1 MKRLVMSASFAMFAT
16 AMGASGA
23 EFLPLAPGN
32 HWTYQDAGSGQ
43 SFTVQV
49 EANQYYLNQ
58 NVYHVLR
65 GYTPNKLLVRTNEY
79 GNLVFWDMERE
90 FEVML
95 TSFEAVPGGLFD
107 AGGRE
112 CPEMGQAQG
121 QRVQHDGPA
130 GRWSALEIKYT
141 PFACADAGDI
151 SEQFAENI
159 GMVQRV
165 VNTIAGPR
173 TYNLVHAK
181 LGNQLIAAGNPGT
194 FSVAALPG
202 QESGTWTATLRL
214 DQPIT
219 SQMKLQFASGQE
231 YELRLRDSDGSVV
244 WTWSADKLFTEAGH
258 SVPVG
263 NGWSANVTVPY
274 PLAIPEGSRVY
285 TLEAWLTNAESDPRF
300 ATSTTVEIP

>member
-1 MKRLVMSASFAMFAT
+1 MKSLVMSASFVMFAT
-16 AMGASGA
+16 AMGVSGA

-65 GYTPNKLLVRTNEY
+65 GYTPNKLLVRTNES

-90 FEVML
+90 VEAML
-95 TSFEAVPGGLFD
+95 TSFEVVPGGLF
-107 AGGRE
+107 AGGRL

-130 GRWSALEIKYT
+130 GRWSTLEIKYT
-141 PFACADAGDI
+141 AFACADAGDI

-181 LGNQLIAAGNPGT
+181 LGNQFIAAGNPGT
-194 FSVAALPG
+194 FSVAALPS

-214 DQPIT
+214 DQPVT

-231 YELRLRDSDGSVV
+231 YELRLRDSNGSVV

-258 SVPVG
+258 SVPVR
-263 NGWSANVTVPY
+263 NGWSANVAVPY
-274 PLAIPEGSRVY
+274 PVAIPEGSHVY
-285 TLEAWLTNAESDPRF
+285 TLEAWLTNVESDPRF